1 MLYQNENIGGETEIR
16 CNRHM
21 GYHVP
26 AHLHEYTEFL
36 YVVSGRTE
44 VMIEGEMYP
53 VGEKQL
59 ILIQPNR
66 IHAYD
71 IEGAHVICAV
81 FSNDLIPLFF
91 RETAGRKLI
100 PVAVDAE
107 QERGRIEALPDAD
120 HSDALSISGLLNLIC
135 AQVLRDARYGQQT
148 YSDGLLYQQIFT
160 CIAAHYRE
168 NLTLRD
174 LAMRFGYN
182 EKYLSHTLHALT
194 GMNFRRLLC
203 HYRISH
209 AKELLLKEKT
219 SIAEIAMKSGF
230 SALNTF
236 NREFREM
243 TGMTPMQYRNEKKRD

>member
-100 PVAVDAE
+100 PAAGDAA
-107 QERGRIEALPDAD
+107 QERGRIEALPEAD
-120 HSDALSISGLLNLIC
+120 HSDALSISGLLHMIW
-135 AQVLRDARYGQQT
+135 AQVLTMDSSRPMAVAK
-148 YSDGLLYQQIFT
+148 SPISSEVCFSQILPH
-160 CIAAHYRE
+160 IAAVAFIIRYWIPI
-168 NLTLRD
+168 LRNGPQSR
-174 LAMRFGYN
+174 AM
-182 EKYLSHTLHALT
+182 TV
-194 GMNFRRLLC
+194 
-203 HYRISH
+203 RI
-209 AKELLLKEKT
+209 
-219 SIAEIAMKSGF
+219 
-230 SALNTF
+230 
-236 NREFREM
+236 
-243 TGMTPMQYRNEKKRD
+243 P